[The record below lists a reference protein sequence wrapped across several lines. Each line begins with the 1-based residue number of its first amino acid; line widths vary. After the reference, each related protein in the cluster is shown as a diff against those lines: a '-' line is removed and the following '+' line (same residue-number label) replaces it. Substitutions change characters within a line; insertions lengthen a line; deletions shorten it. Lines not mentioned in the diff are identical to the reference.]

1 MNRKR
6 YAKPRIVHSFQS
18 AINSGGKQEKIEPSQ
33 CNDLYFLKW
42 FGVLHHKAIA
52 ATRKPYHK
60 IDDKKVSI
68 PKAPENKDKSQIRK
82 KTLLNAAQ
90 TTWTWE
96 QKRRI
101 STLCDW
107 NSHLM
112 DIPTYFLAK

>member
-6 YAKPRIVHSFQS
+6 YAKPRIGHSFQS
-18 AINSGGKQEKIEPSQ
+18 AINSGGKKEKIEPSQ

-60 IDDKKVSI
+60 IDDKKVSV

-82 KTLLNAAQ
+82 KTSLNAAQ
-90 TTWTWE
+90 
-96 QKRRI
+96 I
-101 STLCDW
+101 SRSEPPPRNNTSD
-107 NSHLM
+107 NV
-112 DIPTYFLAK
+112 DIVDLDTGTKKKD